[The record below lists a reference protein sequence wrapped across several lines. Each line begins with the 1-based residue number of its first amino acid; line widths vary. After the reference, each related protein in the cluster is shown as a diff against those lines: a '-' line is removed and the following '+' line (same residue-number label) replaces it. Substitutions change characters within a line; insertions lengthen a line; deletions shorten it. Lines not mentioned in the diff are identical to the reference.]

1 MDTKKKG
8 VARRLELEKEL
19 TPKEAQVLYG
29 LAQGKRAPK
38 AVQEAGYDLKGAQA
52 HALAEGI
59 RRKYTDANGYLLVAL
74 EEKGIDMNLVAGK
87 LKEGLDASYALKRSL
102 PEEEGGG
109 TTVEMVPDFNVRHK
123 YLETTLDIMGARAPK
138 KQVTETVTTHEETI
152 AVVEGVRDNPEVLA
166 ALQRRLEMRKKTVE
180 VTINDTRETEDD

>member
-152 AVVEGVRDNPEVLA
+152 AVVEGVRDNPAVLA